1 MLKKLNTEE
10 LNIKKIKKLWNKM
23 QNYLKLGSSLAKI
36 TFVPCRGRQYIQNC
50 GKGDF
55 WNQE

>member
-36 TFVPCRGRQYIQNC
+36 TFVPCGGR
-50 GKGDF
+50 
-55 WNQE
+55 